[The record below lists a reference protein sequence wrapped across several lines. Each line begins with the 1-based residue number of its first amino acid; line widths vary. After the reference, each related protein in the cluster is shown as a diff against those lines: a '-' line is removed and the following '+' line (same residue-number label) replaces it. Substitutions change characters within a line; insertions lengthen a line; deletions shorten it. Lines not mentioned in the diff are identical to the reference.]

1 MKKTITAAGA
11 SAPTIGGATAWINF
25 ITWSA
30 LEILKQIIAES
41 ARSGKSVSEL
51 IEEAQ
56 AQTKLNAAQ
65 IDELKARLTNPQA

>member
-1 MKKTITAAGA
+1 MKKTTTAAGA
-11 SAPTIGGATAWINF
+11 ASPTIGSATAWINF

-30 LEILKQIIAES
+30 LEILKQIVAES
-41 ARSGKSVSEL
+41 ARTGKSIAEL

>member
-11 SAPTIGGATAWINF
+11 STPTTGGATAWINF

-41 ARSGKSVSEL
+41 ARSGKSVAEL

>member
-1 MKKTITAAGA
+1 MNKTPAKTLTAQA
-11 SAPTIGGATAWINF
+11 SGSAVAWVNF

-30 LEILKQIIAES
+30 LEILKQIVAES
-41 ARSGKSVSEL
+41 ARSGKSIAEL

-65 IDELKARLTNPQA
+65 IDELKARLQNPQA